1 MKLVIA
7 EKPSV
12 AMSLAAVLGATERKD
27 GYLEGSGYLVSWCVG
42 HLLELAQPEAYKE
55 QYAKWRYEDLPIL
68 PENWKYEVPKDKKT
82 QLALLCRL
90 MKDKRVDSVVCATDA
105 GREGELIF
113 RLVYEYAGCNKPMER
128 LWISSMEDAAIREG
142 FDHLHPGSDY
152 DKLYDAAVCRAGA
165 DWLIGINATR
175 LFSVLYGVTLNVGR
189 VMSPTLALLVQR
201 ESDIESF
208 ISKPFYV
215 PEITCGGFTASGEK
229 MTERSEAEKIR
240 MDCDHNSA
248 FVRSVE
254 KQVKTI
260 QPPRL
265 YDLTTLQRECN
276 RIYGYTAQ
284 QTLDYVQSLYEKK
297 LATYPRT
304 DSQYLTKDMQ
314 ATAASLILWL
324 RDKMPFGKGY
334 AGEPDIDRVTD
345 DSKVTD
351 HHAIIPT
358 VEIARTDLSELPSGE
373 RDVLTLLA
381 VRLLC
386 ATTQANRFE
395 AVTAILDCQGYTFTA
410 KGKTILQSGWKEV
423 ERIHRMSIRQ
433 SETEHRENEDA
444 ALPVL
449 KEGQT
454 FETVSASLREGK
466 TSPPKHYTED
476 TLLSAM
482 ETAGAE
488 DMPDDAERKGLG
500 TPATRAATLEKL
512 VSAGFVQRKK
522 KQLIPTEKGRNL
534 IAVLPD
540 NIKSP
545 ILTAEWESMLK
556 QVEHGELSATSFMD
570 QIADMS
576 RTLVKEHTAPEKC
589 FADLFPSSKGTAH
602 EAVGVC
608 PRCGA
613 PVFEGKKGFF
623 CGNRECSFALWKDN
637 RFFSS
642 KKKSITKSVAA
653 ALLKEG
659 RISMSGLYSEKT
671 GKTYDAEVILDDT
684 GGKYVNFK
692 LEVPGK
698 KGRRKRA
705 IEKPLNMAVIT
716 SRPYENFTKKKATF
730 SPYRN
735 GWQVTPT

>member
-113 RLVYEYAGCNKPMER
+113 RLVYEYAGCKKPMER

-260 QPPRL
+260 QPPHL

-324 RDKMPFGKGY
+324 RDNMPFGKGC

-395 AVTAILDCQGYTFTA
+395 AVTAMLDCQGYTFTA

-576 RTLVKEHTAPEKC
+576 RTLVKEHTAPEER
-589 FADLFPSSKGTAH
+589 FADLFPSSKGTVH

-613 PVFEGKKGFF
+613 PVYEGKKGFV
-623 CGNRECSFALWKDN
+623 CDNRECSFALWKDN

-692 LEVPGK
+692 LEFPVK
-698 KGRRKRA
+698 KGRRK
-705 IEKPLNMAVIT
+705 
-716 SRPYENFTKKKATF
+716 
-730 SPYRN
+730 
-735 GWQVTPT
+735 

>member
-142 FDHLHPGSDY
+142 FDHLRPGSDY

-324 RDKMPFGKGY
+324 RDNMPFGKGC

-395 AVTAILDCQGYTFTA
+395 AVTAMLDCQGYTFTA

-488 DMPDDAERKGLG
+488 DMPDDAKRKGLG

-576 RTLVKEHTAPEKC
+576 RTLVKEHTAPEER
-589 FADLFPSSKGTAH
+589 FADLFPSSRETAH

-613 PVFEGKKGFF
+613 PVYEGKKGFF
-623 CGNRECSFALWKDN
+623 CDNRECSFALWKDN

-692 LEVPGK
+692 LEFPVK
-698 KGRRKRA
+698 KGRRK
-705 IEKPLNMAVIT
+705 
-716 SRPYENFTKKKATF
+716 
-730 SPYRN
+730 
-735 GWQVTPT
+735 

>member
-142 FDHLHPGSDY
+142 FDRLRPGSDY

-265 YDLTTLQRECN
+265 YDLTTLQRECK
-276 RIYGYTAQ
+276 
-284 QTLDYVQSLYEKK
+284 SLYGMLEN
-297 LATYPRT
+297 R
-304 DSQYLTKDMQ
+304 Q
-314 ATAASLILWL
+314 I
-324 RDKMPFGKGY
+324 DKMKLMIIAFSNHLRYLFHDNISTVPLSYELREIEDYYQILSLDSGKIFLLDVDVEESLKEY
-334 AGEPDIDRVTD
+334 SVPPL
-345 DSKVTD
+345 
-351 HHAIIPT
+351 IIQSFLENSFKYNDGKRGMVVFSIKIRTT
-358 VEIARTDLSELPSGE
+358 VENDTPYMCIHMQDNGEGYPKEVLDAINQRVKYSFEEHHVGINNLKHRLSILYGENYSFAFYNLPSGG
-373 RDVLTLLA
+373 A
-381 VRLLC
+381 C
-386 ATTQANRFE
+386 S
-395 AVTAILDCQGYTFTA
+395 IISIPLD
-410 KGKTILQSGWKEV
+410 
-423 ERIHRMSIRQ
+423 R
-433 SETEHRENEDA
+433 
-444 ALPVL
+444 
-449 KEGQT
+449 KEG
-454 FETVSASLREGK
+454 
-466 TSPPKHYTED
+466 
-476 TLLSAM
+476 
-482 ETAGAE
+482 
-488 DMPDDAERKGLG
+488 
-500 TPATRAATLEKL
+500 
-512 VSAGFVQRKK
+512 
-522 KQLIPTEKGRNL
+522 NL
-534 IAVLPD
+534 
-540 NIKSP
+540 
-545 ILTAEWESMLK
+545 
-556 QVEHGELSATSFMD
+556 
-570 QIADMS
+570 
-576 RTLVKEHTAPEKC
+576 
-589 FADLFPSSKGTAH
+589 
-602 EAVGVC
+602 
-608 PRCGA
+608 
-613 PVFEGKKGFF
+613 
-623 CGNRECSFALWKDN
+623 
-637 RFFSS
+637 
-642 KKKSITKSVAA
+642 
-653 ALLKEG
+653 
-659 RISMSGLYSEKT
+659 
-671 GKTYDAEVILDDT
+671 
-684 GGKYVNFK
+684 
-692 LEVPGK
+692 
-698 KGRRKRA
+698 
-705 IEKPLNMAVIT
+705 
-716 SRPYENFTKKKATF
+716 
-730 SPYRN
+730 
-735 GWQVTPT
+735 

>member
-142 FDHLHPGSDY
+142 FDRLRPGSDY

-215 PEITCGGFTASGEK
+215 PGITCGGFTASGEK

-324 RDKMPFGKGY
+324 RDNMTFGKGY

-386 ATTQANRFE
+386 ATTQVHRFE

-433 SETEHRENEDA
+433 SETEHKENEA
-444 ALPVL
+444 VALPVL
-449 KEGQT
+449 QEGQT
-454 FETVSASLREGK
+454 FEAVSASLREGK

-522 KQLIPTEKGRNL
+522 KQLIPTKKGRNL

-576 RTLVKEHTAPEKC
+576 RLLVKEHTAPEER
-589 FADLFPSSKGTAH
+589 FADLFPSSKGTVH

-613 PVFEGKKGFF
+613 PVYEGKKGFF
-623 CGNRECSFALWKDN
+623 CDNRECSFALWKDN

-671 GKTYDAEVILDDT
+671 GRTYDAEVILDDT

-692 LEVPGK
+692 LEFPVK
-698 KGRRKRA
+698 KGRRK
-705 IEKPLNMAVIT
+705 
-716 SRPYENFTKKKATF
+716 
-730 SPYRN
+730 
-735 GWQVTPT
+735 

>member
-142 FDHLHPGSDY
+142 FDRLRPGSDY

-324 RDKMPFGKGY
+324 RDNMTFGKGY

-386 ATTQANRFE
+386 ATTQVHRFE

-433 SETEHRENEDA
+433 SETEHKENEA
-444 ALPVL
+444 VALPVL
-449 KEGQT
+449 QEGQT
-454 FETVSASLREGK
+454 FEAVSASLREGK

-482 ETAGAE
+482 ENAGAE

-512 VSAGFVQRKK
+512 VSAGFVERKK
-522 KQLIPTEKGRNL
+522 KQLIPTKKGRNL

-576 RTLVKEHTAPEKC
+576 RTLVKEHTAPEER
-589 FADLFPSSKGTAH
+589 FADLFPSSKGTVH

-613 PVFEGKKGFF
+613 PVYEGKKGFF
-623 CGNRECSFALWKDN
+623 CDNRECSFALWKDN

-692 LEVPGK
+692 LEFPVK
-698 KGRRKRA
+698 KGRRK
-705 IEKPLNMAVIT
+705 
-716 SRPYENFTKKKATF
+716 
-730 SPYRN
+730 
-735 GWQVTPT
+735 

>member
-55 QYAKWRYEDLPIL
+55 QYAKWLYEDLPIL

-142 FDHLHPGSDY
+142 FDRLRPGSDY

-304 DSQYLTKDMQ
+304 DSQYLTKDML

-324 RDKMPFGKGY
+324 RDNMPFGKGC
-334 AGEPDIDRVTD
+334 AGELDIDRVTD

-358 VEIARTDLSELPSGE
+358 VEIAQTDLTELPSGE

-386 ATTQANRFE
+386 ATTQAHRFE
-395 AVTAILDCQGYTFTA
+395 TVTAMLDCQGHTFTA

-482 ETAGAE
+482 ENAGAE

-512 VSAGFVQRKK
+512 VSAGFVERKK
-522 KQLIPTEKGRNL
+522 KQLIPTKKGRNL

-576 RTLVKEHTAPEKC
+576 RTLVKEHTAPEER
-589 FADLFPSSKGTAH
+589 FADLFPSSKGTVH

-613 PVFEGKKGFF
+613 PVYEGKKGFF
-623 CGNRECSFALWKDN
+623 CDNRECSFALWKDN

-692 LEVPGK
+692 LEFPVK
-698 KGRRKRA
+698 KGRRK
-705 IEKPLNMAVIT
+705 
-716 SRPYENFTKKKATF
+716 
-730 SPYRN
+730 
-735 GWQVTPT
+735 

>member
-113 RLVYEYAGCNKPMER
+113 RLVYEYAGCKKPMER

-324 RDKMPFGKGY
+324 RDNMPFGKGY

-386 ATTQANRFE
+386 ATTQVHRFE

-433 SETEHRENEDA
+433 SETEHKENEA
-444 ALPVL
+444 VALPVL
-449 KEGQT
+449 QEGQT
-454 FETVSASLREGK
+454 FEAVSASLREGK

-488 DMPDDAERKGLG
+488 DMPEDAERKGLG

-522 KQLIPTEKGRNL
+522 KQLIPTEKGKNL

-576 RTLVKEHTAPEKC
+576 RTLVKEHTAPEER
-589 FADLFPSSKGTAH
+589 FADLFPSSKGTVH

-613 PVFEGKKGFF
+613 PVYEGKKGFF
-623 CGNRECSFALWKDN
+623 CDNRECSFALWKDN

-692 LEVPGK
+692 LEFPVK
-698 KGRRKRA
+698 KGRRK
-705 IEKPLNMAVIT
+705 
-716 SRPYENFTKKKATF
+716 
-730 SPYRN
+730 
-735 GWQVTPT
+735 

>member
-113 RLVYEYAGCNKPMER
+113 RLVYEYAGCKKPMER

-142 FDHLHPGSDY
+142 FDRLRPGSDY

-324 RDKMPFGKGY
+324 RDNMPFGKGC

-358 VEIARTDLSELPSGE
+358 VEIARTDLTELPSGE

-386 ATTQANRFE
+386 ATTQAHRFE
-395 AVTAILDCQGYTFTA
+395 TVTAMLDCQRHTFTA

-482 ETAGAE
+482 ENAGAE

-576 RTLVKEHTAPEKC
+576 RTLVKEHTAPEER
-589 FADLFPSSKGTAH
+589 FADLFPSSKGTVH

-613 PVFEGKKGFF
+613 PVYEGKKGFF
-623 CGNRECSFALWKDN
+623 CDNRECSFALWKDN

-692 LEVPGK
+692 LEFPVK
-698 KGRRKRA
+698 KGRRK
-705 IEKPLNMAVIT
+705 
-716 SRPYENFTKKKATF
+716 
-730 SPYRN
+730 
-735 GWQVTPT
+735 

>member
-142 FDHLHPGSDY
+142 FDRLRPGSDY

-324 RDKMPFGKGY
+324 RDNMPFGKGC

-395 AVTAILDCQGYTFTA
+395 AVTAILDCQGHTFTA

-433 SETEHRENEDA
+433 SETERRENEDA

-482 ETAGAE
+482 ENAGAE

-522 KQLIPTEKGRNL
+522 KQLIPTKKGRNL

-576 RTLVKEHTAPEKC
+576 RTLVKEHTAPEER
-589 FADLFPSSKGTAH
+589 FADLFPSSKGTVH

-613 PVFEGKKGFF
+613 PVYEGKKGFF
-623 CGNRECSFALWKDN
+623 CDNRECSFALWKDN

-692 LEVPGK
+692 LEFPVK
-698 KGRRKRA
+698 KGRRK
-705 IEKPLNMAVIT
+705 
-716 SRPYENFTKKKATF
+716 
-730 SPYRN
+730 
-735 GWQVTPT
+735 

>member
-42 HLLELAQPEAYKE
+42 HLLELAQPETYKE

-324 RDKMPFGKGY
+324 RDNMPFGKGC

-373 RDVLTLLA
+373 RDVLTLLV

-386 ATTQANRFE
+386 ATTQVHRFE

-433 SETEHRENEDA
+433 SETEHKENEA
-444 ALPVL
+444 VALPVL
-449 KEGQT
+449 QEGQT
-454 FETVSASLREGK
+454 FEAVSASLREGK

-488 DMPDDAERKGLG
+488 DMPEDAERKGLG

-522 KQLIPTEKGRNL
+522 KQLIPTEKGKNL

-576 RTLVKEHTAPEKC
+576 RTLVKEHTTPEER
-589 FADLFPSSKGTAH
+589 FADLFPSSRETAH

-613 PVFEGKKGFF
+613 PVYEGKKGFF
-623 CGNRECSFALWKDN
+623 CDNRECSFALWKDN

-692 LEVPGK
+692 LEFPIK
-698 KGRRKRA
+698 KGRRK
-705 IEKPLNMAVIT
+705 
-716 SRPYENFTKKKATF
+716 
-730 SPYRN
+730 
-735 GWQVTPT
+735 

>member
-142 FDHLHPGSDY
+142 FDHLRPGSDY

-265 YDLTTLQRECN
+265 YNLTTLQRECN

-324 RDKMPFGKGY
+324 RDNMPFGKGC

-358 VEIARTDLSELPSGE
+358 VEIACTDLSELPSGE

-395 AVTAILDCQGYTFTA
+395 AVTAMLDCQGYTFTA

-488 DMPDDAERKGLG
+488 DMPDDAKRKGLG

-522 KQLIPTEKGRNL
+522 KQLISTEKGRNL

-576 RTLVKEHTAPEKC
+576 RTLVKEHTAPEKR
-589 FADLFPSSKGTAH
+589 FADLFPSSRETAH

-613 PVFEGKKGFF
+613 PVYEGKKGFF
-623 CGNRECSFALWKDN
+623 CDNRECSFALWKDN

-692 LEVPGK
+692 LEFPVK
-698 KGRRKRA
+698 KGRRK
-705 IEKPLNMAVIT
+705 
-716 SRPYENFTKKKATF
+716 
-730 SPYRN
+730 
-735 GWQVTPT
+735 

>member
-1 MKLVIA
+1 
-7 EKPSV
+7 
-12 AMSLAAVLGATERKD
+12 MSLAAVLGATERKD

-142 FDHLHPGSDY
+142 FDRLRPGSDY

-324 RDKMPFGKGY
+324 RDNMPFGKGC

-358 VEIARTDLSELPSGE
+358 VEIARTDLTELPSGE

-386 ATTQANRFE
+386 ATTQAHRFE
-395 AVTAILDCQGYTFTA
+395 TVTAMLDCQGHTFTA

-482 ETAGAE
+482 ENAGAE

-576 RTLVKEHTAPEKC
+576 RTLVKEHTAPEER
-589 FADLFPSSKGTAH
+589 FADLFPSSKGTVH

-613 PVFEGKKGFF
+613 PVYEGKKGFF
-623 CGNRECSFALWKDN
+623 CDNRECSFALWKDN

-692 LEVPGK
+692 LEFPVK
-698 KGRRKRA
+698 KGRRK
-705 IEKPLNMAVIT
+705 
-716 SRPYENFTKKKATF
+716 
-730 SPYRN
+730 
-735 GWQVTPT
+735 

>member
-42 HLLELAQPEAYKE
+42 HLLELAQPETYKE

-142 FDHLHPGSDY
+142 FDHLRPGSDY

-254 KQVKTI
+254 KRVKTI

-324 RDKMPFGKGY
+324 RDNMPFGKGC

-395 AVTAILDCQGYTFTA
+395 AVTAMLDCQRYTFTA

-488 DMPDDAERKGLG
+488 DMPEDAERKGLG

-589 FADLFPSSKGTAH
+589 FADLFPSSRETAH

-613 PVFEGKKGFF
+613 PVYEGKKGFF
-623 CGNRECSFALWKDN
+623 CNNRECCFALWKDN

-692 LEVPGK
+692 LEFPIK
-698 KGRRKRA
+698 KGRRK
-705 IEKPLNMAVIT
+705 
-716 SRPYENFTKKKATF
+716 
-730 SPYRN
+730 
-735 GWQVTPT
+735 

>member
-142 FDHLHPGSDY
+142 FDHLRPGSDY

-324 RDKMPFGKGY
+324 RDNMTFGKGY

-386 ATTQANRFE
+386 ATTQVHRFE

-433 SETEHRENEDA
+433 SETEHKENEA
-444 ALPVL
+444 VALPVL
-449 KEGQT
+449 QEGQT
-454 FETVSASLREGK
+454 FEAVSASLREGK

-488 DMPDDAERKGLG
+488 DMPEDAERKGLG

-522 KQLIPTEKGRNL
+522 KQLIPTEKGKNL

-556 QVEHGELSATSFMD
+556 QVEYGELSATSFMD

-576 RTLVKEHTAPEKC
+576 RTLVKEHTAPEER
-589 FADLFPSSKGTAH
+589 FADLFPSSKGTGH

-608 PRCGA
+608 PRCGT
-613 PVFEGKKGFF
+613 PVYEGKKGFF
-623 CGNRECSFALWKDN
+623 CDNRECSFALWKDN

-692 LEVPGK
+692 LEFPVK
-698 KGRRKRA
+698 KGRRK
-705 IEKPLNMAVIT
+705 
-716 SRPYENFTKKKATF
+716 
-730 SPYRN
+730 
-735 GWQVTPT
+735 

>member
-1 MKLVIA
+1 MIA

-324 RDKMPFGKGY
+324 RDNMPFGKGC

-395 AVTAILDCQGYTFTA
+395 AVTAMLDCQGHTFTA

-433 SETEHRENEDA
+433 SETEHKENEDA

-488 DMPDDAERKGLG
+488 DMPEDAERKGLG

-576 RTLVKEHTAPEKC
+576 RTLVKEHTAPEKR
-589 FADLFPSSKGTAH
+589 FADLFPSSRETAH
-602 EAVGVC
+602 EAVRVC

-613 PVFEGKKGFF
+613 PVYEGKKGFF
-623 CGNRECSFALWKDN
+623 CDNRECSFALWKDN

-692 LEVPGK
+692 LKFPIK
-698 KGRRKRA
+698 KGRRK
-705 IEKPLNMAVIT
+705 
-716 SRPYENFTKKKATF
+716 
-730 SPYRN
+730 
-735 GWQVTPT
+735 

>member
-42 HLLELAQPEAYKE
+42 HLLELAQPETYKE

-142 FDHLHPGSDY
+142 FDHLRPGSDY

-324 RDKMPFGKGY
+324 RDNMPFGKGC
-334 AGEPDIDRVTD
+334 AGEPDIDWVTD

-373 RDVLTLLA
+373 RDVLTLIA

-395 AVTAILDCQGYTFTA
+395 AVTAMLDCQRYTFTA

-488 DMPDDAERKGLG
+488 DMPEDAERKGLG

-589 FADLFPSSKGTAH
+589 FADLFPSSRETAH

-613 PVFEGKKGFF
+613 PVYKGKKGFF
-623 CGNRECSFALWKDN
+623 CNNRECCFALWKDN

-692 LEVPGK
+692 LEFPIK
-698 KGRRKRA
+698 KGRRK
-705 IEKPLNMAVIT
+705 
-716 SRPYENFTKKKATF
+716 
-730 SPYRN
+730 
-735 GWQVTPT
+735 

>member
-113 RLVYEYAGCNKPMER
+113 RLVYEYAGCKKPMER

-324 RDKMPFGKGY
+324 RDNMIFGKGY

-386 ATTQANRFE
+386 ATTQVHRFE

-433 SETEHRENEDA
+433 SETEHKENEA
-444 ALPVL
+444 VALPVL
-449 KEGQT
+449 QEGQT
-454 FETVSASLREGK
+454 FEAVSASLREGK

-488 DMPDDAERKGLG
+488 DMPEDAERKGLG

-576 RTLVKEHTAPEKC
+576 RTLVKEHTAPEKR
-589 FADLFPSSKGTAH
+589 FADLFPSSRETAH

-608 PRCGA
+608 PRCGS
-613 PVFEGKKGFF
+613 PVYEGKKGFF

-692 LEVPGK
+692 LEFPVK
-698 KGRRKRA
+698 KGRRK
-705 IEKPLNMAVIT
+705 
-716 SRPYENFTKKKATF
+716 
-730 SPYRN
+730 
-735 GWQVTPT
+735 

>member
-113 RLVYEYAGCNKPMER
+113 RLVYEYAGCKKPMER

-215 PEITCGGFTASGEK
+215 PESTCGGFTASGEK

-324 RDKMPFGKGY
+324 RDNMTFGKGC

-373 RDVLTLLA
+373 RDVLTLLV

-395 AVTAILDCQGYTFTA
+395 AVTAILDCQGHTYTA

-589 FADLFPSSKGTAH
+589 FADLFPSSRETAH

-613 PVFEGKKGFF
+613 PVYEGKKGFF
-623 CGNRECSFALWKDN
+623 CNNRECCFALWKDN

-692 LEVPGK
+692 LEFPIK
-698 KGRRKRA
+698 KGRRK
-705 IEKPLNMAVIT
+705 
-716 SRPYENFTKKKATF
+716 
-730 SPYRN
+730 
-735 GWQVTPT
+735 

>member
-142 FDHLHPGSDY
+142 FDHLRPGSDY

-324 RDKMPFGKGY
+324 RDNMPFGKGC

-386 ATTQANRFE
+386 ATTQVHRFE

-433 SETEHRENEDA
+433 SETEHKENEA
-444 ALPVL
+444 VALPVL
-449 KEGQT
+449 QEGQT
-454 FETVSASLREGK
+454 FEAVSASLREGK

-522 KQLIPTEKGRNL
+522 KQLISTEKGRNL

-576 RTLVKEHTAPEKC
+576 RTLVKEHTAPEKR
-589 FADLFPSSKGTAH
+589 FADLFPSSRETAH

-613 PVFEGKKGFF
+613 PVYEGKKGFF
-623 CGNRECSFALWKDN
+623 CDNRECSFALWKDN

-692 LEVPGK
+692 LEFPVK
-698 KGRRKRA
+698 KGRRK
-705 IEKPLNMAVIT
+705 
-716 SRPYENFTKKKATF
+716 
-730 SPYRN
+730 
-735 GWQVTPT
+735 